1 MAPEGFPLRASFF
14 FGAGF
19 KFHLSPET
27 SKNGFLERK
36 SVCLPFLLPHLQ
48 YLFVKKLYLCTRNY
62 ELIALFQTYKTI
74 N

>member
-14 FGAGF
+14 FLGQVSSF

-36 SVCLPFLLPHLQ
+36 SVRLPFLLPHLQ
-48 YLFVKKLYLCTRNY
+48 YLS
-62 ELIALFQTYKTI
+62 
-74 N
+74 